1 LIDLDEANSKKVI
14 ELLHNLKNTFGIS
27 ILFVTH
33 NLQIAETADRVIT
46 IKDGLL
52 FDDKINTNPISARDM
67 VWGR

>member
-1 LIDLDEANSKKVI
+1 MIDLDEANSKKVI